1 MVDYRYNRCGVF
13 SRKRSFRV
21 PVEKIQSERGDGCM
35 SNVDEA
41 QDVDTEAGKKN
52 YEDVDITDD
61 FMFSYIMRQPEICIE
76 LLEYLFPGHKIRTVK
91 YVRTDDTE
99 ESAEN
104 VRADSQKTLAEIFG
118 KKGVRLDVYL
128 DDGKTVYNVEMQ
140 TEQQKFLPKRSRY
153 YQAQIDINLLERG
166 ENYDQLKPSY
176 VIFICK
182 FDPFGKGKYR
192 YTFRNLCEEVDG
204 LVLNDEA
211 YKVFFS
217 TVGTEG
223 EISENLRELLRYMNN
238 TKDYPV
244 AETKYDLIRKIDDA
258 VGIAKKDDEWRR
270 AYMTYQIHQRDAEL
284 RGAENKARESA
295 LNMYNDGIKIEKI
308 AQYLGC
314 AVDTVKKWLS
324 MMPA

>member
-1 MVDYRYNRCGVF
+1 
-13 SRKRSFRV
+13 
-21 PVEKIQSERGDGCM
+21 M
-35 SNVDEA
+35 SDVAET
-41 QDVDTEAGKKN
+41 QGVDTEAAEKK
-52 YEDVDITDD
+52 YQDVDITDD

-76 LLEYLFPGHKIRTVK
+76 LLEYLFPGHKIKTVK
-91 YVRTDDTE
+91 YIRTDDE
-99 ESAEN
+99 EEAAEN

-118 KKGVRLDVYL
+118 KRGVRLDVYL

-140 TEQQKFLPKRSRY
+140 TVQQSFLPKRSRY

-166 ENYDQLKPSY
+166 ANYDQLKPSY

-182 FDPFGKGKYR
+182 FDPFDRKKYR
-192 YTFRNLCEEVDG
+192 YMFQNMCEDVDG
-204 LVLNDEA
+204 LALNDEA

-223 EISENLRELLRYMNN
+223 EISDNLRELLRYMND

-244 AETKYDLIRKIDDA
+244 SETKYDLIRKIDDA

-284 RGAENKARESA
+284 RGEAKGKEEQARESA
-295 LNMYNDGIKIEKI
+295 NRLYKRGDDPADI
-308 AQYLGC
+308 ADIVGYT
-314 AVDTVKKWLS
+314 VDTVKKWLGL
-324 MMPA
+324 MPA